1 MDNKEKRT
9 QESKDFIVGVI
20 KLYKKKGPE
29 EIEINVTV
37 GSTRAARYESGNKV
51 INVRVLSE
59 KEAEVL
65 TKMKESVRL
74 DVLKQA
80 EIEREKAASR
90 LPPETIEAIQYF
102 SEGYKTEEKAPSNN
116 KNNKFKNI
124 KRNLKK
130 GYKKLKNKTYKL
142 AGKTIEKVEK
152 AGEFLKVNGK
162 KVVSSIAIVAL
173 VTGASAHTISSA
185 VEGYNTFEEYGSLT
199 RIENRMNDIITN
211 EYRKALNNNNI
222 ESELEVIEPD
232 EEGETRVKVT
242 LTDPNNPNFEMT
254 FMLNDLVEFGN
265 PRYMNQLAR
274 QYIKVEDGSD
284 KGLLGKVVAGK
295 ALNKAE
301 EVAGENDIIIKD
313 GAITGKPNMDRVP
326 ERSHISDGSER

>member
-1 MDNKEKRT
+1 MDDKGKIT

-20 KLYKKKGPE
+20 KLYKKKAPE
-29 EIEINVTV
+29 EIEINITV
-37 GSTRAARYESGNKV
+37 GNSRTVSYDSGNKV

-59 KEAEVL
+59 KEADIL

-74 DVLKQA
+74 DALKQA

-90 LPPETIEAIQYF
+90 LSPETIEAIRYF
-102 SEGYKTEEKAPSNN
+102 SEGYKTEEKVQSNN

-142 AGKTIEKVEK
+142 AGKTIEKVEE

-173 VTGASAHTISSA
+173 LAGVSAHTISTA
-185 VEGYNTFEEYGSLT
+185 VEGHNTFEEYGSLT
-199 RIENRMNDIITN
+199 RIENRMNSIIRN

-222 ESELEVIEPD
+222 ETELDVIEPE

-242 LTDPNNPNFEMT
+242 LTDPNDPNFEMT
-254 FMLNDLVEFGN
+254 FMLNDFAEIGD
-265 PRYMNQLAR
+265 PMYMNKIAR
-274 QYIKVEDGSD
+274 KYITVNDAGD
-284 KGLLGKVVAGK
+284 WGKVGEIAAGV

-301 EVAGENDIIIKD
+301 DVASKNDIIVKD

-326 ERSHISDGSER
+326 ERSHISDGNER